1 MSTSP
6 HSHPP
11 KHRLGTTLVV
21 AAAAL
26 LSGLVVAFGP
36 SVAQGANAGTANP
49 TVSGPEAMPITIG
62 KAVGTEAQ
70 RSAQAN
76 AFTTCMRQNGVPDF
90 PGVTVTA
97 NGTLQLVSGTNV
109 NPISK
114 TYQAA
119 ARKCGS
125 TLPSG
130 TTLPAEPSAPA
141 APAPLNLNCT
151 GTACP
156 APPAAPK
163 PPTLPS

>member
-1 MSTSP
+1 MPTAHST
-6 HSHPP
+6 PP
-11 KHRLGTTLVV
+11 KHRLGATLVV

-36 SVAQGANAGTANP
+36 SLAQGANAGPALN
-49 TVSGPEAMPITIG
+49 GPKPPAITIG
-62 KAVGTEAQ
+62 TATGTTAE
-70 RSAQAN
+70 RSAQAK
-76 AFTTCMRQNGVPDF
+76 AFTACMRQNGVPDF

-97 NGTLQLVSGTNV
+97 NGTLQLVPGTNI

-119 ARKCGS
+119 ARKCAS

-130 TTLPAEPSAPA
+130 TTLPAEPSLPTPSVPA
-141 APAPLNLNCT
+141 LSNLNCT

-156 APPAAPK
+156 AAPK
-163 PPTLPS
+163 PPTIPN